1 MLAVPRNVPW
11 IAILAVVVGS
21 CSSLRARDSGPAA
34 PREFKLLPGQ
44 QPVLGG
50 SASTVATEEPDYRR
64 LAAAIE
70 PNPFTNEALARGR
83 AVQNASGSVLDTA
96 ADHIAGFRLAPS
108 IPAKFP
114 SRAPPASTPKTSP
127 FPADAMSGKAQERP
141 VSWSLLV
148 PNFLEDQKQIW
159 LFPLGLAKGQ
169 HWVPTIPIVAATG
182 GLVVLDPFVTPYFR
196 TSDEFKTFDR
206 VFSPTN
212 TERVFLGLPVVWYLG
227 GLATHSRYTRETGFL
242 AGETLADAEL
252 LTAIMQSVTGRI
264 RPRNIPLPENGGDY
278 THTWFKTNGGFPRGG
293 GFPSGHAAGAFS
305 VATVF
310 ARRYGRKHRWVPWV
324 SYSLATV
331 TGFSRV
337 TWSAH
342 FPSDV
347 FLGAALAYVIG
358 RYVVLRNAEEPLDD
372 ESSVASAP

>member
-11 IAILAVVVGS
+11 IASLAVVLGTCGS
-21 CSSLRARDSGPAA
+21 VKARDSRPAA
-34 PREFKLLPGQ
+34 PPGFSFPPAHQ
-44 QPVLGG
+44 SALGG
-50 SASTVATEEPDYRR
+50 SASTVATEEPDYQR

-70 PNPFTNEALARGR
+70 PNPFTNEALAGR
-83 AVQNASGSVLDTA
+83 RAALNACGSGLDTVAGQA
-96 ADHIAGFRLAPS
+96 AGCSLARS
-108 IPAKFP
+108 KFP
-114 SRAPPASTPKTSP
+114 SRAPHALTPKAAP
-127 FPADAMSGKAQERP
+127 FPADPTTGRTQGRP

-148 PNFLEDQKQIW
+148 PNFLEDQKRIW
-159 LFPLGLAKGQ
+159 LFPVDLAKGQ
-169 HWVPTIPIVAATG
+169 HWVPTIPLVGATG

-196 TSDEFKTFDR
+196 TSDEFRTFNR

-227 GLATHSRYTRETGFL
+227 GLATHSRYTQETGFL

-252 LTAIMQSVTGRI
+252 LTAVMQSVTGRT

-331 TGFSRV
+331 TGFPRV

-347 FLGAALAYVIG
+347 FLGAALAYVVG

-372 ESSVASAP
+372 ESSAASAP